1 MQSIQRIPHRFDSYD
16 PLVAR
21 GVYTLFPPIVSDIFS
36 QKWVTLNNAY
46 DMHFMHFAYFL
57 HVFLRCNY
65 LIRSTR
71 CGTLS
76 QVTGYLFVVFF
87 FEFLVFSYLLFLLLF
102 LGFIFLLFIL
112 SSAGD
117 ALSLRAE
124 NPSSETRRGIFFEK
138 FIFLLFLKEGS
149 RWSGDRDRGTGAVE
163 TMGLLSAIA
172 E

>member
-1 MQSIQRIPHRFDSYD
+1 M
-16 PLVAR
+16 
-21 GVYTLFPPIVSDIFS
+21 LFF
-36 QKWVTLNNAY
+36 
-46 DMHFMHFAYFL
+46 
-57 HVFLRCNY
+57 
-65 LIRSTR
+65 
-71 CGTLS
+71 
-76 QVTGYLFVVFF
+76 FF

-163 TMGLLSAIA
+163 TMGLLSAIT

>member
-1 MQSIQRIPHRFDSYD
+1 MQSMQRIPHRFDSYD
-16 PLVAR
+16 PLVTR
-21 GVYTLFPPIVSDIFS
+21 GVYALFPPIVSDMFS

-46 DMHFMHFAYFL
+46 DMHFIHFAYFL
-57 HVFLRCNY
+57 HVFLCCNY

-87 FEFLVFSYLLFLLLF
+87 FFLLFLIS
-102 LGFIFLLFIL
+102 FIIFKFYFLLFIL